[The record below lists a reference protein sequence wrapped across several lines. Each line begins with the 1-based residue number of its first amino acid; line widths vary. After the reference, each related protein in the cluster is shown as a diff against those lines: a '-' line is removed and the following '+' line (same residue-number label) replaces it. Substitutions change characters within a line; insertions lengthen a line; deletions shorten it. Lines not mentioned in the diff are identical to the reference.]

1 MLHLVSEPTLVISRA
16 RGDKMREHDVYMR
29 VDPSWT
35 RHDMAHAL
43 AQEHINVAKED
54 PGLSVS
60 KG

>member
-1 MLHLVSEPTLVISRA
+1 VISRA